1 MKVNVVTNWGSFI
14 ITNGASAGTNLF
26 SYYKLEERLL
36 QNRET
41 ITNWDKIYCKLGQV
55 LPIRAIITN

>member
-1 MKVNVVTNWGSFI
+1 MLLQIGAASSLQI
-14 ITNGASAGTNLF
+14 GASAGTNLF

-41 ITNWDKIYCKLGQV
+41 ITNWDKIYCKAF
-55 LPIRAIITN
+55 RAIITN